1 MSPEYEAEI
10 AALEAKYAAQPT
22 GSIIF
27 YGSSSMRLWLRLA
40 RDFPAIPIENW
51 GFGGSTLAQCAHFF
65 ERAIV
70 PRKPRCIVFYS
81 GDNDLFLGASSEA
94 VWESLRALLDC
105 RDELLGPIPFAFL
118 SIKPSP
124 SRMELLPFIVESNEW
139 CSREIAGRENAVW
152 VDVFNPMLEEN
163 GAPRGELFVADGLH
177 LSRAGYELWR
187 EILRREV
194 TWLGE

>member
-1 MSPEYEAEI
+1 
-10 AALEAKYAAQPT
+10 
-22 GSIIF
+22 
-27 YGSSSMRLWLRLA
+27 
-40 RDFPAIPIENW
+40 
-51 GFGGSTLAQCAHFF
+51 
-65 ERAIV
+65 
-70 PRKPRCIVFYS
+70 
-81 GDNDLFLGASSEA
+81 
-94 VWESLRALLDC
+94 
-105 RDELLGPIPFAFL
+105 
-118 SIKPSP
+118 
-124 SRMELLPFIVESNEW
+124 MELLPFIVESNEW